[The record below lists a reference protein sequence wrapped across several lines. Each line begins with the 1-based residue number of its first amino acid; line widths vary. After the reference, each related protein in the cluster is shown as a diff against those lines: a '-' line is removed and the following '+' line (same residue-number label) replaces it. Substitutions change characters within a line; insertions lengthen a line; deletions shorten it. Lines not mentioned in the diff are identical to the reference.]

1 MSIKSHNPQQRRE
14 ARDRYSDSGQSLSRS
29 FEGPRLF
36 LLFNHHFT
44 PEQEAQAREQLGI
57 TKILAFPAE
66 LQRRWSQIPPDLP
79 GLQDYLAGL
88 KEWLAKEARPGDY
101 ILIQGDFGATYLMV
115 SFALEKGF
123 IPIYATTRREA
134 RETVQPDGSV
144 RLTHTF
150 RHQQFRRY
158 GV

>member
-1 MSIKSHNPQQRRE
+1 MPPDAGNKPVR
-14 ARDRYSDSGQSLSRS
+14 
-29 FEGPRLF
+29 RLF
-36 LLFNHHFT
+36 LLFNHRFT
-44 PEQEAQAREQLGI
+44 PEQLGEAQEELGV
-57 TKILAFPAE
+57 TEVVPLPPE
-66 LQRRWSQIPPDLP
+66 LQDLWGQIPPDLS
-79 GLQDYLAGL
+79 GLTDYLAPFRD
-88 KEWLAKEARPGDY
+88 WLAQAARPGDY

-115 SFALEKGF
+115 CHALENGL
-123 IPIYATTRREA
+123 IPVYATTRREA